1 MDRLLPLPPDED
13 DRVAAWVGRLRGQ
26 KEEKADAAAMR
37 AASMIV
43 RTMVGGVIILGV
55 GRERKAERDGRVD
68 AATWNTKTTKSLDV
82 FSEAA
87 VHR

>member
-43 RTMVGGVIILGV
+43 RTMVGGVILGGS
-55 GRERKAERDGRVD
+55 GRESGTGWNALI
-68 AATWNTKTTKSLDV
+68 AAWNQNH
-82 FSEAA
+82 EIA
-87 VHR
+87 

>member
-1 MDRLLPLPPDED
+1 MDRLLPLPDED

-43 RTMVGGVIILGV
+43 RTMVAQVLFWGV
-55 GRERKAERDGRVD
+55 RRNKPTAERKRVAD
-68 AATWNTKTTKSLDV
+68 CCDLEHHKNRLMC
-82 FSEAA
+82 FP
-87 VHR
+87 RLR